1 MADKYTNTRYNHA
14 PTIKKGRT
22 RFDLSHNVLTT
33 FNTGDLVPV
42 LCEPVYP
49 GETFSLKTASL
60 VRLETSL
67 HQTMDNAY
75 LEFAFFFVPNRIIY
89 DDFEKML
96 GANDDPWTQQ
106 VTYSLPQIFLTG
118 ASGATNVLPQSL
130 LNQLGVPAGSYGS
143 GVSNK
148 YLKINQLP
156 LRAVFQAYNDWYR
169 NENLDSIVYF
179 SKGGTDYLA
188 NDAFTFNGG
197 YFTPST
203 DILKVNRF
211 HDLFSTAL
219 PAPQKGPDT
228 TLGLDGYLPVG
239 VINQNAGSITG
250 NYVVTEGGSI
260 PGFRA
265 GVLSDNTTIYDASK
279 ALVADS
285 SAINITI
292 NQLRLAICSQAI
304 SELKARGGTRYKEI
318 LYSTWSVDAPD
329 AVLDR
334 AEFLG
339 GKRIPISM
347 LEVLQTSET
356 GTTVLGTDAGHSKTL
371 DASDSFVK
379 SFVQHGWIIGFAYC
393 RTARSYSQGI
403 DRKLIDKDYY
413 DLYQP
418 LLDNI
423 GEVGIKKKELYAI
436 STGSTADVDVA
447 EGVFGYQEA
456 WYHLKERINYIR
468 GYFQTGISGTLDSWH
483 YGDKYVSSPFL
494 SSSWLKEGT
503 ENVDRTIA
511 VQSSAAY
518 QWTLSCHFE
527 LYATRMMSK
536 YSIPNTFGFGF

>member
-1 MADKYTNTRYNHA
+1 MDKITNSRFNYA

-42 LCEPVYP
+42 LVEPVYP

-89 DDFEKML
+89 DDFEKFL
-96 GANDDPWTQQ
+96 GANDDPWTQT
-106 VTYSLPQIFLTG
+106 VNFHIPQILLTNAG
-118 ASGATNVLPQSL
+118 TAATVGPQSL
-130 LNQLGVPAGSYGS
+130 INQLGVPAGNYGN
-143 GVSNK
+143 GASNK
-148 YLKINQLP
+148 YLSISALP
-156 LRAVFQAYNDWYR
+156 LRAVFQCYNDWYR
-169 NENLDSIVYF
+169 DENYDSIIYF
-179 SKGGTDYLA
+179 AKDGNDKFVDSTYLW
-188 NDAFTFNGG
+188 NGVPQYFNSNL
-197 YFTPST
+197 FP
-203 DILKVNRF
+203 LRVNRF
-211 HDLFSTAL
+211 KDLFSTCL
-219 PAPQKGPDT
+219 PAPQKGAESSLSLT
-228 TLGLDGYLPVG
+228 GYLPVG
-239 VINQNAGSITG
+239 FLGDTNASSTTSFAF
-250 NYVVTEGGSI
+250 NDLGGFEQLTNNA
-260 PGFRA
+260 PGLTD
-265 GVLSDNTTIYDASK
+265 GK
-279 ALVADS
+279 LVADS
-285 SAINITI
+285 RSLNVTI
-292 NQLRLAICSQAI
+292 NQLRLAIVSQAV
-304 SELKARGGTRYKEI
+304 SELKARAGTRYKEI

-379 SFVQHGWIIGFAYC
+379 SFTQHGWIIGFAYC

-403 DRKLIDKDYY
+403 DRKLCDRDYY

-423 GEVGIKKKELYAI
+423 GEVPVYKKQLYALDTS
-436 STGSTADVDVA
+436 STGAVDVSNQ
-447 EGVFGYQEA
+447 VFGYQEA
-456 WYHLKERINYIR
+456 WYHLKERTNQIR
-468 GYFQTGISGTLDSWH
+468 GYFQSGITGTMDSWH
-483 YGDKYVSSPFL
+483 YGDSYNTWPSM

-503 ENVDRTIA
+503 ANVDRTIA
-511 VQSSAAY
+511 VQSSVSY

-527 LYATRMMSK
+527 LYATRMMHK